1 VEPSRVET
9 NIVIVDVASAGW
21 TPAEFVAQA
30 ARRGIRLYPVSTTSV
45 RLVWH
50 LDVDE
55 AGTDRAI
62 EALVPLLQGSAQT
75 S

>member
-1 VEPSRVET
+1 
-9 NIVIVDVASAGW
+9 
-21 TPAEFVAQA
+21 
-30 ARRGIRLYPVSTTSV
+30 VSTTSV

-62 EALVPLLQGSAQT
+62 ETLVPLLQGSAQT